1 MENQPRLVR
10 GLKEKQ
16 KKESVKSASKKFNM
30 LKEKYQK
37 EAISQMMKEFNKKNA
52 LAVPK
57 ILKVV
62 INCGFGK
69 MIIGKTSDEQKKLQN
84 TILEDLAAISG
95 QRPVLARAKKAIAG
109 FKLREDL
116 PIGAKVTLRKRM
128 MYDFLERL
136 INIVLP
142 RTRDF
147 QGIDSSSVD
156 KNGNLTIGI
165 QEHIVFPEISPEK
178 AKIIFGLEITVVTNS
193 KNKEEGL
200 ELFRLMGFPIK
211 K

>member
-1 MENQPRLVR
+1 
-10 GLKEKQ
+10 LKEKQ

>member
-1 MENQPRLVR
+1 
-10 GLKEKQ
+10 
-16 KKESVKSASKKFNM
+16 M